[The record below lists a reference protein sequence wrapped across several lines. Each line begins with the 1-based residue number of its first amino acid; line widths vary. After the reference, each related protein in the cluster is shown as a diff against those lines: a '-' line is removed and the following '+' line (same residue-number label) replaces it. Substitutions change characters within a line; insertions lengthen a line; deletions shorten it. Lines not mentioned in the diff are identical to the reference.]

1 MSYNSAIEFY
11 LQEIANNCKIKSKKD
26 VAIKHLSKVYETLK
40 VEDKLRIQLW
50 DIMKTLEKIEPRTRT
65 DFDD

>member
-11 LQEIANNCKIKSKKD
+11 LQEIANNCKIKRKKD

-50 DIMKTLEKIEPRTRT
+50 DIIKTLEKVEPRIRT

>member
-11 LQEIANNCKIKSKKD
+11 LQEIANNCKIKRKKD

-50 DIMKTLEKIEPRTRT
+50 DIIKTLEKIEPRIRT